1 MGYRLL
7 AADVDGTL
15 APMGKEVSETTLR
28 WIGRAF
34 DQGKTV
40 TLATGRL
47 PAAADR
53 FRRLLPGQAPLIL
66 GNGAVLMDSLTGD
79 VLWERLFDP
88 ADALAVL
95 EWGRSQGQAMLVW
108 TREGLFI
115 QRPGDWAR
123 EYTRR
128 SPIPPRLLESL
139 PRAAAQGVYKALIV
153 GEPEEMDR
161 VMEEVLAVPP
171 APLNAFTSDACIL
184 EIVPAGVDKG
194 AGLEAAAR
202 LLGIPLEETIA
213 VGDGFND
220 LPMILRAGL
229 GCAMANA
236 PQRVR
241 QQAKLVV
248 PSCQDDGVAWLI
260 QHRLLE
266 P

>member
-1 MGYRLL
+1 MGYRFL

-15 APMGKEVSETTLR
+15 VPSGGDVSENTLQ
-28 WIGRAF
+28 WIRRAF
-34 DQGKTV
+34 REGRIV

-53 FRRLLPGQAPLIL
+53 FRRLLPGPAPLIL
-66 GNGAVLMDSLTGD
+66 GNGAVLMDSLTGTI
-79 VLWERLFDP
+79 LWERLFDP
-88 ADALAVL
+88 PDALAAM
-95 EWGRSQGQAMLVW
+95 EWGQTRGRAMLVW

-139 PRAAAQGVYKALIV
+139 PRAAAQGVYKILVLGDPEDMARAM
-153 GEPEEMDR
+153 GEI
-161 VMEEVLAVPP
+161 LAAPP

-194 AGLEAAAR
+194 AGLEAAAN
-202 LLGIPLEETIA
+202 LLGIPLSETIA

-220 LPMILRAGL
+220 LPMIRRAGL

-236 PQRVR
+236 PEAVQR
-241 QQAKLVV
+241 QARLIV
-248 PSCQDDGVAWLI
+248 PSCRHDGVAWLI
-260 QHRLLE
+260 RHRLLE